1 MVVGLAFCGPPTP
14 AVAAPVVGPGPEPP
28 PAAALRL
35 RHVHASSLWTASAGS
50 VAADLRRWRRDADL
64 VTMTE
69 SAGDAARQAVLTAP
83 GWSAAWFAGTGPR
96 PARRADAS
104 VAWRDAAWTERARA
118 TLPLSERTFPAEEG
132 TARGIPS
139 NATAVV
145 LEHRDTGV
153 VLLVTVAHLPSLV
166 ERPDGT
172 GFDPAP
178 VLASRL
184 TAYDDALAGYRGQVD
199 RLTRR
204 HDPDVR
210 LVVADWNVDVKQ
222 PWARE
227 HLRRAW
233 AGSGLVPA
241 WPASYDGPGTF
252 EDVRDG
258 YVRSRVIDGSL
269 VDAGT
274 SYVARPRVMAPVASS
289 DHRPYATTI
298 RLPRAPGE
306 DGLGAVR

>member
-1 MVVGLAFCGPPTP
+1 VVGD
-14 AVAAPVVGPGPEPP
+14 GPEPP

-35 RHVHASSLWTASAGS
+35 RHLHASSSWYADPRT
-50 VAADLRRWRRDADL
+50 VAADLRRWRRAADL

-69 SAGDAARQAVLTAP
+69 SAGDEARQAALDAP

-104 VAWRDAAWTERARA
+104 VQWRDAVWVERGRA
-118 TLPLSERTFPAEEG
+118 TLPLSERTFPVEEG
-132 TARGIPS
+132 AGRGIPS

-145 LEHRDTGV
+145 LEHRVTGV
-153 VLLVTVAHLPSLV
+153 VLLVAVAHLPSLV

-178 VLASRL
+178 VLATRVA
-184 TAYDDALAGYRGQVD
+184 AYDDALAGYRAQVE

-210 LVVADWNVDVKQ
+210 LVVADWNLDAKRA
-222 PWARE
+222 WARA

-233 AGSGLVPA
+233 AGTGLVPA
-241 WPASYDGPGTF
+241 WPATYGGPGTF

-258 YVRSRVIDGSL
+258 WVRSRVVDGSL

-274 SYVARPRVMAPVASS
+274 SYVARPRVLAPVASS
-289 DHRPYATTI
+289 DHRPYATTL
-298 RLPRAPGE
+298 RLPGAPDE
-306 DGLGAVR
+306 TGLTGLR